1 MNAIDPH
8 LASLSPKT
16 DFSRRAFVTASL
28 STGFALAVLPVSA
41 ATISTDSDGLT
52 VGDVEIP
59 VKDGKIPG
67 YRAMPA
73 TGGPFPTV
81 LVIQEVFGI
90 HEWIRDICR
99 RFAKLGYFAVA
110 PYLYSRLGDVT
121 KIAEPS
127 EVTKFANRTSE
138 PQVMADLDAAV
149 AWSRRTKK
157 ADTARLGVTGFCRG
171 GRYVWLY
178 AEHNPR
184 IKAAVAWYG
193 PLAMPKSELTPVNPP
208 EQIAKLK
215 VPVLGLYGAADP
227 GIPVAQ
233 VEAFRDALKAANK
246 KTEFVIYPDTPHGFL
261 ADYRP
266 SYRPEA
272 AADGWNGSRPGSRAT
287 VLRKLYGPSAG
298 ASAALGHG

>member
-41 ATISTDSDGLT
+41 ATISTDSNGLV

-73 TGGPFPTV
+73 VGGPFPTV

-121 KIAEPS
+121 KIAEPP
-127 EVTKFANRTSE
+127 EVTKLANRASE

-149 AWSRRTKK
+149 AWARRTKK

-193 PLAMPKSELTPVNPP
+193 PLAMPKSDLTPVNPP

-215 VPVLGLYGAADP
+215 VPVLGLYGAADQ

-233 VEAFRDALKAANK
+233 VEAFRDALKAAGK

-272 AADGWNGSRPGSRAT
+272 AADGWKRLQAWFKRH
-287 VLRKLYGPSAG
+287 G
-298 ASAALGHG
+298 AA